1 MMQKCNKYGG
11 WVVFTLMIGAVL
23 AVIPF
28 QQAVTFEARKSGEL
42 LAYFLLRDTDKTFQI
57 EYTHSIHQSEVIET
71 YQVENSG
78 VIRQIELEYEDTSI
92 GMPSES
98 EGGGD
103 FEMKDGKYYIRDMK
117 RDFSWIDISV
127 GQVNANHRLLI
138 QNKTIP
144 LSSFSAPGSVV
155 RVKKQKLALWQLW
168 KGVNLLGRS
177 TKV

>member
-1 MMQKCNKYGG
+1 
-11 WVVFTLMIGAVL
+11 
-23 AVIPF
+23 
-28 QQAVTFEARKSGEL
+28 
-42 LAYFLLRDTDKTFQI
+42 
-57 EYTHSIHQSEVIET
+57 
-71 YQVENSG
+71 
-78 VIRQIELEYEDTSI
+78 
-92 GMPSES
+92 
-98 EGGGD
+98 
-103 FEMKDGKYYIRDMK
+103 MKDGKYYIRDMK

>member
-1 MMQKCNKYGG
+1 MQKCNKYGG

-98 EGGGD
+98 EGG
-103 FEMKDGKYYIRDMK
+103 ETLK
-117 RDFSWIDISV
+117 
-127 GQVNANHRLLI
+127 
-138 QNKTIP
+138 
-144 LSSFSAPGSVV
+144 
-155 RVKKQKLALWQLW
+155 
-168 KGVNLLGRS
+168 
-177 TKV
+177 